1 MLLLLVLQG
10 FDDGSCYFLLLKS
23 LGALLDFFA
32 GQCQFMPSDLSLHGL
47 EELSRPELA
56 LRNIAGHRDE
66 IRKRDVSGSKSLV
79 PVEALLNQ
87 FGFKE
92 LPKLR
97 ILDVEVS
104 AGSNDLSKAF
114 SMLSLEVED
123 EILQYWDDEVVKV
136 LVGIQV

>member
-1 MLLLLVLQG
+1 M
-10 FDDGSCYFLLLKS
+10 
-23 LGALLDFFA
+23 
-32 GQCQFMPSDLSLHGL
+32 
-47 EELSRPELA
+47 
-56 LRNIAGHRDE
+56 
-66 IRKRDVSGSKSLV
+66 
-79 PVEALLNQ
+79 NQ